1 MPSQPAP
8 APAPADAGYDLLIR
22 GGAVVSVFTGETFAA
37 DVAIRGET
45 IAAVLPPGTV
55 APGQA
60 AELLDAGG
68 LTVAPGYVDAH
79 MHVESSFVTP
89 ASFAWL
95 TLPRGT
101 TTVLA
106 DPHEIVNVAGKPG
119 LRWMIEAGR
128 GAGQTILYGVPSC
141 VPALPGFETAGA
153 ELTPEDVAEM
163 LDWPGVV
170 GLGEVMDYRAV
181 VRGDDRMRAV
191 VAAAR
196 AKGKLID
203 GHCTNLSGAELSA
216 YLAEGIDSDHT
227 KNPVEVHVEKARLG
241 MLVQI
246 QEKSVRPELFAALA
260 VLPLHPPLCLVT
272 DDVAPDAI
280 AERGHLDHVARCA
293 VRAGMPPLEALRAM
307 TWTPA
312 QRLRLYDRGS
322 VSPGKRADLVLLP
335 ELARFAPAVVIAGGR
350 VVARDGAALL
360 PEPRDA
366 ALPFRDTVR
375 LGPLSADDFRWRPA
389 LARPLPDGEVELR
402 AIRANPLDTATRPD
416 TLRLPIAAGPDGG
429 REVDWEGRT
438 ALLTIVERHGLA
450 RARASAPLLGF
461 ELGAGAVATTY
472 SHDSHNL
479 TTIGTSRAAMAL
491 AANAAIAAGG
501 GIAVVHGDR
510 VAALLRLPVGG
521 LMSDRPVAEVVAGA
535 KAVRAALDAWG
546 YRHANAFMSVSTL
559 ALPVSPA
566 LKLTDQGLVDVDRRA
581 WADAVASHA

>member
-1 MPSQPAP
+1 MPAEPVPASQT
-8 APAPADAGYDLLIR
+8 DYDLLIR
-22 GGAVVSVFTGETFAA
+22 NGAVVSVFTGETFPA
-37 DVAIRGET
+37 DVAVRGET
-45 IAAVLPPGTV
+45 IAAVLAPGSV
-55 APGQA
+55 DPGQA
-60 AELLDAGG
+60 ADVLDASG

-119 LRWMIEAGR
+119 LRWMIEAGH
-128 GAGQTILYGVPSC
+128 GTGQTILYGVPSC
-141 VPALPGFETAGA
+141 VPALLGFETAGA
-153 ELTPEDVAEM
+153 ELSADDISEM
-163 LDWPGVV
+163 LDWPGVI

-181 VRGDDRMRAV
+181 VRGDPRMRAI

-227 KNPVEVHVEKARLG
+227 KNPVEVHVEKARMG

-246 QEKSVRPELFAALA
+246 QEKSVRPELFEALAAL
-260 VLPLHPPLCLVT
+260 PIQPPLCLVT
-272 DDVAPDAI
+272 DDVAPDAV
-280 AERGHLDHVARCA
+280 AERGHLDHVARAA
-293 VRAGMPPLEALRAM
+293 VRAGMAPLEALRAM

-312 QRLRLYDRGS
+312 QRLRLYDRGI

-335 ELARFAPAVVIAGGR
+335 ELAAFAPAVVISGGR
-350 VVARDGAALL
+350 VVARDGASVL
-360 PEPRDA
+360 PEPAND
-366 ALPFRDTVR
+366 ALPFRDTVKIGR
-375 LGPLSADDFRWRPA
+375 LSADDFRWRLDTP
-389 LARPLPDGEVELR
+389 PGEASLT
-402 AIRANPLDTATRPD
+402 AIRANPIDTSTRPA
-416 TLRLPIAAGPDGG
+416 RLSLPVSAG
-429 REVDWEGRT
+429 EVEWEGRA
-438 ALLTIVERHGLA
+438 ALLTIVERHG
-450 RARASAPLLGF
+450 RARTRACAPLLGF
-461 ELGAGAVATTY
+461 ELGIGAVATTY

-491 AANAAIAAGG
+491 AANAVIEAGG

-510 VAALLRLPVGG
+510 LAAFLPLAVGG
-521 LMSDRPVAEVVAGA
+521 LMSDRPVSEVVAGA
-535 KAVRAALDAWG
+535 KAVRAALHAWG

-559 ALPVSPA
+559 SLPVSPA

-581 WADAVASHA
+581 WANAVSSHV